1 MRPWPGSARRVG
13 RTETGHRASGRPD
26 AERRSLLR
34 TLAGAAVTAAL
45 TAGAPSPWAAAGGA
59 PDAPRPRAAAGGAAD
74 APRVGPDDVHSVLI
88 VVDVQNCFVSGGTLA
103 VPHGEDVVPIINRL
117 IPRFANVVVTQDWHT
132 PGHVSFASSH
142 PGRKPYETLDLP
154 YGAQVLWPDHCV
166 MGTDDAR
173 LVKDLDT
180 TRAQLVI
187 RKGFHRELDSYSA
200 FREADHRTAT
210 GLGGYLKE
218 RAISRVFVC
227 GLATDFCVAWTALDA
242 RRAGFDTTV
251 IEDACRAIDLNGS
264 LAAAWTTLSAAG
276 VRRIRSTD
284 L

>member
-1 MRPWPGSARRVG
+1 VA
-13 RTETGHRASGRPD
+13 
-26 AERRSLLR
+26 
-34 TLAGAAVTAAL
+34 AAL
-45 TAGAPSPWAAAGGA
+45 SPGPSRLWAAARGA
-59 PDAPRPRAAAGGAAD
+59 PDAPRLDPL
-74 APRVGPDDVHSVLI
+74 DVHSVLI
-88 VVDVQNCFVSGGTLA
+88 VVDVQNCFVAGGTLA

-117 IPRFANVVVTQDWHT
+117 AARFANVVVTQDWHT

-142 PGRKPYETLDLP
+142 PGKRPYDTVDLA
-154 YGAQVLWPDHCV
+154 YGTQVLWPDHCV

-173 LVKDLDT
+173 LVPDLDT

-200 FREADHRTAT
+200 FQEADHHTAT
-210 GLGGYLKE
+210 GLGGYLQE
-218 RAISRVFVC
+218 RKISRVFVC
-227 GLATDFCVAWTALDA
+227 GLATDFCVAWTAIDA
-242 RRAGFDTTV
+242 RKAGFDTSV

-264 LAAAWTTLSAAG
+264 LAAAWTTMSAAG